1 MLAATISADCA
12 LWSNKAMASKWVWVP
27 AVLVFGAAEWATWKA
42 SRELTATADAAPVP
56 GESVVVLGCPI
67 TALWKWRVR
76 IAVRSTDPS
85 TARFICSGAAVRTR
99 VSEAELMADYAIN
112 RLGVPPAN
120 VIVEDRSRNTV
131 QNIENSIPLIA
142 DGPAIKIASNTF
154 HARRA
159 RQILHEQAPTL
170 ARRLRPARD
179 YIPGEWGPLHT
190 VLLAY
195 HLYRNL
201 FG

>member
-1 MLAATISADCA
+1 MGP
-12 LWSNKAMASKWVWVP
+12 KWVWVP
-27 AVLVFGAAEWATWKA
+27 AVLAVFGAAEWATWKA
-42 SRELTATADAAPVP
+42 SRELTASADGAPVP
-56 GESVVVLGCPI
+56 GETVLVLGCPI

-85 TARFICSGAAVRTR
+85 TARFVFSGAAVRTP
-99 VSEAELMADYAIN
+99 VPEAELMADYAIR

-131 QNIENSIPLIA
+131 QNIVNAIPLMT
-142 DGPAIKIASNTF
+142 DSPAIKIVSNTF

-159 RQILHEQAPTL
+159 RQILHEQAPML
-170 ARRLRPARD
+170 AERLHPARD
-179 YIPGEWGPLHT
+179 YIPGEWGPLH
-190 VLLAY
+190 VALLAY
-195 HLYRNL
+195 HLYRCG

>member
-1 MLAATISADCA
+1 
-12 LWSNKAMASKWVWVP
+12 MASKRVWVP
-27 AVLVFGAAEWATWKA
+27 AVLVFGAAEWVTWRA
-42 SRELTATADAAPVP
+42 SRELTESAGDAPVP
-56 GESVVVLGCPI
+56 GETVLVLGCPI

-85 TARFICSGAAVRTR
+85 TARFIFSGAAVRTP
-99 VSEAELMADYAIN
+99 VPEAALMADYAVT

-120 VIVEDRSRNTV
+120 VTVEDRSRNTV
-131 QNIENSIPLIA
+131 QNIVNSIPLMT
-142 DGPAIKIASNTF
+142 DSPVIKIASNTF

-159 RQILHEQAPTL
+159 RQIVHDEAPTL

-179 YIPGEWGPLHT
+179 YLPGEWGPLH
-190 VLLAY
+190 VALLAY
-195 HLYRNL
+195 HLYRRR

>member
-1 MLAATISADCA
+1 
-12 LWSNKAMASKWVWVP
+12 MASKWVWAP
-27 AVLVFGAAEWATWKA
+27 AVLAIFGAAEWATWKA
-42 SRELTATADAAPVP
+42 SREHTVRADDAAVP
-56 GESVVVLGCPI
+56 GETVLVLGCPI

-85 TARFICSGAAVRTR
+85 TAQFIFSGGAVRTP
-99 VSEAELMADYAIN
+99 VPEAALMADYAVN

-120 VIVEDRSRNTV
+120 VTVEDRSRNTV
-131 QNIENSIPLIA
+131 QNIVNSIPLMA
-142 DGPAIKIASNTF
+142 DSRAIKVASNTF

-159 RQILHEQAPTL
+159 RQIVRDEAPTL

-179 YIPGEWGPLHT
+179 YIPGEWGPLH
-190 VLLAY
+190 VALLAY
-195 HLYRNL
+195 HLYRSR